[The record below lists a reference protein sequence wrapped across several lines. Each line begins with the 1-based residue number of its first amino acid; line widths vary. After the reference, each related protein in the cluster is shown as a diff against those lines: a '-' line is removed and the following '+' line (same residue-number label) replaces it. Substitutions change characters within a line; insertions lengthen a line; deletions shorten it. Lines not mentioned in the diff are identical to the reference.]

1 MISPP
6 SSHLQGLP
14 EWTSRRQ
21 QLYDRL
27 AERAEPLAGLYAS
40 GVFFLASPTWPGRYH
55 LLGHAV
61 REIVQRLPEFLD
73 PQPRSRVQR
82 DEALK
87 SLVDT
92 WLRAS
97 LPTTGT
103 GFVPFVSELQEEDGA
118 AAVTGMPIRG
128 AVAVPLNVAQAAA
141 ALVAA
146 HEQIS
151 ANNYDK
157 AASIILAQPAA
168 DAASLID
175 QTPASRDATVLLWTK
190 TANLFMKMTH
200 VSASQ
205 GSALPAEEE
214 LRHRFEI
221 IESTLEA
228 ILAPFYQVIDDL
240 DRILGAA
247 NTPTQA
253 ADAAQNSIGDGMAD
267 REQVT
272 QRD

>member
-6 SSHLQGLP
+6 SIHLHGLP
-14 EWTSRRQ
+14 DWTPRRQ

-27 AERAEPLAGLYAS
+27 VERAAPLAGLYAS

-55 LLGHAV
+55 LLGHCV

-73 PQPRSRVQR
+73 PQPRSRAQW
-82 DEALK
+82 DEALN
-87 SLVDT
+87 SFVDA
-92 WLRAS
+92 WLGAG

-103 GFVPFVSELQEEDGA
+103 GLGPFVSELQEEDHRA
-118 AAVTGMPIRG
+118 DAVTGVPTAG
-128 AVAVPLNVAQAAA
+128 DAVAVPSNVAEAGV

-146 HEQIS
+146 HEQMS
-151 ANNYDK
+151 ANNYNK

-175 QTPASRDATVLLWTK
+175 QTPATRDATVLLWTK
-190 TANLFMKMTH
+190 TASWFLKLTH

-205 GSALPAEEE
+205 DKAVPAEAE

-228 ILAPFYQVIDDL
+228 ILAPFYRVIDDL
-240 DRILGAA
+240 DAILGTA
-247 NTPTQA
+247 NAPA
-253 ADAAQNSIGDGMAD
+253 VADAVQEAIGQGASD
-267 REQVT
+267 RGVK